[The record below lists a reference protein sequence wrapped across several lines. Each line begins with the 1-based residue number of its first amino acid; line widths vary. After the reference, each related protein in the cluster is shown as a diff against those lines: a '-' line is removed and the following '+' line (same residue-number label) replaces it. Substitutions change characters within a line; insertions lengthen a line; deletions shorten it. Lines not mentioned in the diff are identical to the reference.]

1 VRRLAPALALLAL
14 ALAACAKRPA
24 IEAETKPRLAKN
36 DGAFSADTTTASASA
51 TASAAAK
58 AAAESPDS
66 STSVWGDEFFK
77 KGDYRRAIAYLS
89 EAVKKNQSSA
99 KLWRNLGSAYALAQD
114 YDNAILCYERALKR
128 NPHDIKT
135 HYNLSLIHNFK
146 GTPQELKLAEASAK
160 QGLKEDPMHGPLHSS
175 LGNIYADESKDDEA
189 LKEYQKA
196 LEINPKDPITRFNK
210 GALHFKRRE
219 IKEAENEYY
228 QTLKI
233 DPKDAEAAQNLAAI
247 YILQD
252 RLDEAEQLNR
262 WVIAQ
267 KPKDEDTLENAYFNL
282 GLICDRQ
289 NKLEQGLNMYKLA
302 LQVAPWDAAAYV
314 NTAVIL
320 ERMNRK
326 KEALTYWEK
335 YQRLFPASR
344 RAAEISSRIEI
355 LKKMVKSE
363 KKVKVEE

>member
-1 VRRLAPALALLAL
+1 MRRLAPALALLAL
-14 ALAACAKRPA
+14 GLGACAKRPA
-24 IEAETKPRLAKN
+24 LEAETKPRLAKS
-36 DGAFSADTTTASASA
+36 DSGLSAETVSPSGTMT
-51 TASAAAK
+51 AK
-58 AAAESPDS
+58 ASPEGSDS
-66 STSVWGDEFFK
+66 SSSSAWGDEFFK

-89 EAVKKNQSSA
+89 EAVKKNQGSA

-114 YDNAILCYERALKR
+114 YDNAILCYQRALKR

-146 GTPQELKLAEASAK
+146 GTPEELKMAEVSAK
-160 QGLKEDPMHGPLHSS
+160 EGLKEDPNHGPLHSS

-189 LKEYQKA
+189 LKEYQRA

-252 RLDEAEQLNR
+252 RLEEAER
-262 WVIAQ
+262 
-267 KPKDEDTLENAYFNL
+267 
-282 GLICDRQ
+282 DRQ

>member
-1 VRRLAPALALLAL
+1 MKRTLAHLSWLGLSLLG
-14 ALAACAKRPA
+14 ACAKREVVPD
-24 IEAETKPRLAKN
+24 TKPRLAKG
-36 DGAFSADTTTASASA
+36 DKGAVAEASPTPAPEA
-51 TASAAAK
+51 RAQPGDAAQ
-58 AAAESPDS
+58 
-66 STSVWGDEFFK
+66 WGETFFK
-77 KGDYRRAIAYLS
+77 KGDYRRAVAYLS
-89 EAVKKNQSSA
+89 EAVKKDQNSF

-135 HYNLSLIHNFK
+135 YYNLSLIHNFK
-146 GTPQELKLAEASAK
+146 GSPDELKKAEDAAK
-160 QGLKEDPMHGPLHSS
+160 NGLKEDPAQAPLHSS
-175 LGNIYADESKDDEA
+175 LGNIYADQSKDLEA
-189 LKEYQKA
+189 LKEYETAIQ
-196 LEINPKDPITRFNK
+196 INPKDPITRFNK
-210 GALHFKRRE
+210 GALHFKRHE
-219 IKEAENEYY
+219 IKEAEAEYY
-228 QTLKI
+228 ETLKI

-252 RLDEAEQLNR
+252 RLDEAEKLNR
-262 WVIAQ
+262 WVISQ

-282 GLICDRQ
+282 GLILDRQ

-314 NTAVIL
+314 NTAVRL

-344 RAAEISSRIEI
+344 RADEITKRIQI
-355 LKKMVKSE
+355 LKKMVKIE
-363 KKVKVEE
+363 KTGKDKDND